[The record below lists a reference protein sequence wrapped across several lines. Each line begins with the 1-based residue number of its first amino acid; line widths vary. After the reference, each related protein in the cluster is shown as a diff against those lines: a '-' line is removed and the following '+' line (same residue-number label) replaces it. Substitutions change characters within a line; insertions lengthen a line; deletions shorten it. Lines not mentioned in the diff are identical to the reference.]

1 MSPTTR
7 ILRTTVL
14 AVALVATPVMASATP
29 AAATTNS
36 CSISWGSLGK
46 SGAPAGE
53 QGLQY
58 LLNVRSGEHS
68 CYDRVVFDLTGND
81 SGPVGY
87 SVEYVDAVANEAT
100 GELVP
105 LVGGARLRV
114 VIAQRSFDY
123 GSQSSAYIPAN
134 PARLV
139 DVTDYRTLRQVA
151 SADAFNEADPTTT
164 IGIGVR
170 ARLPMRAFLLPS
182 ATQFFGQRLV
192 IDIAHHW

>member
-14 AVALVATPVMASATP
+14 AVALVVTP
-29 AAATTNS
+29 AMTSAAPASATTNS
-36 CSISWGSLGK
+36 CSTVWGSLPK
-46 SGAPAGE
+46 YAAPVGE
-53 QGLQY
+53 QGLQF
-58 LLNVRSGEHS
+58 LLNVRSGQHP

-100 GELVP
+100 GEVVP
-105 LVGGARLRV
+105 LAGGARLRV
-114 VIAQRSFDY
+114 VIAQGSFDY
-123 GSQSSAYIPAN
+123 GSQSSAYIP
-134 PARLV
+134 PDSTRLV
-139 DVTDYRTLRQVA
+139 DVTGYRTLRQVA
-151 SADAFNEADPTTT
+151 WADTFNEADSTTT

-182 ATQFFGQRLV
+182 ANQFFGQRLV

>member
-14 AVALVATPVMASATP
+14 AVALVVTPAMASAAP
-29 AAATTNS
+29 ASATTNS
-36 CSISWGSLGK
+36 CSTVWGSLPK
-46 SGAPAGE
+46 YAAPVGE
-53 QGLQY
+53 QGLQF
-58 LLNVRSGEHS
+58 LLNVRSGQHP

-100 GELVP
+100 GEVVP
-105 LVGGARLRV
+105 LAGGARLRV
-114 VIAQRSFDY
+114 VIAQGSFDY
-123 GSQSSAYIPAN
+123 GSQSSAYIP
-134 PARLV
+134 PDPTRLV
-139 DVTDYRTLRQVA
+139 DVAGYRTLRQVA
-151 SADAFNEADPTTT
+151 WADTFNEADSTTT

-182 ATQFFGQRLV
+182 ASQIFGQRLV
-192 IDIAHHW
+192 VDIAHHW

>member
-14 AVALVATPVMASATP
+14 AVAMVATPMIASAAPASAT
-29 AAATTNS
+29 TTS
-36 CSISWGSLGK
+36 CSTGWGSLAK
-46 SGAPAGE
+46 SGAPNGG
-53 QGLQY
+53 QGQQF
-58 LLNVRSGEHS
+58 LLNVRSGQHP

-87 SVEYVDAVANEAT
+87 SVKYVDAVANEGT

-105 LVGGARLRV
+105 LAGGARLRV
-114 VIAQRSFDY
+114 VIDQGSFDH
-123 GSQSSAYIPAN
+123 GSQSSAYN
-134 PARLV
+134 PADLARLS
-139 DVTDYRTLRQVA
+139 DVTGYRTLRQVA
-151 SADAFNEADPTTT
+151 WADSFEADTTTT

-170 ARLPMRAFLLPS
+170 ARLPMRVFLLPS

>member
-14 AVALVATPVMASATP
+14 AVALVATPAMASAAP
-29 AAATTNS
+29 ASATTNS
-36 CSISWGSLGK
+36 CSTVWGSLGK

-53 QGLQY
+53 QGLQF
-58 LLNVRSGEHS
+58 LLNVRSGQHP

-87 SVEYVDAVANEAT
+87 SVDYVDAVTNEAT

-105 LVGGARLRV
+105 LAGGARLRV
-114 VIAQRSFDY
+114 VIAQGSFDY
-123 GSQSSAYIPAN
+123 GSQSSAYNPAD

-139 DVTDYRTLRQVA
+139 DVTGYRTLRQVA
-151 SADAFNEADPTTT
+151 SADTFNEADSTTT

>member
-14 AVALVATPVMASATP
+14 AVALVATPMMAPAAPASAT
-29 AAATTNS
+29 TTS
-36 CSISWGSLGK
+36 CSTVWGSLAK
-46 SGAPAGE
+46 SGGPMGE
-53 QGLQY
+53 QGLQV
-58 LLNVRSGEHS
+58 LINVRAGQHP

-87 SVEYVDAVANEAT
+87 SVEYVPAVVNEGT
-100 GELVP
+100 GAIVP
-105 LVGGARLRV
+105 LAGRARLKV
-114 VIAQRSFDY
+114 VIDQGSFDY
-123 GSQSSAYIPAN
+123 GSQSSAYN
-134 PARLV
+134 PADPGRLV
-139 DVTDYRTLRQVA
+139 DVTGYRTLRQVA
-151 SADAFNEADPTTT
+151 WADTFEADTTTT

-182 ATQFFGQRLV
+182 ANQFFGHRLV